1 MRFKKK
7 VPPVNRISIPETPR
21 VPMNQALVDLGKFYQ
36 SDSPRVL
43 APKINAARDFL
54 INVIAPKVLAL
65 ENGLQDGVEVL
76 RLALEEEPQAGKYF
90 NTLRTMME
98 QALRV
103 KMANFMSQHCE
114 LNAEEKLIFMDLA
127 LTRDTQDKKQL
138 TLADL
143 IKELGSDPKTPMG
156 NNPDV
161 RPGANP
167 RQLKR
172 QQMAQ
177 LNRETNSVWE
187 RNPKEKG

>member
-7 VPPVNRISIPETPR
+7 VPPVNRIAIQETPR
-21 VPMNQALVDLGKFYQ
+21 VPMNQALVDLGKLYQ
-36 SDSPRVL
+36 ADSPRVL
-43 APKINAARDFL
+43 SPKINAARDFL

-90 NTLRTMME
+90 NTLRVMME

-103 KMANFMSQHCE
+103 KMANFMAQHCD
-114 LNAEEKLIFMDLA
+114 LDAEEKKIFMN
-127 LTRDTQDKKQL
+127 LTLVNEAAEKKQP

-161 RPGANP
+161 RPGPNP

-177 LNRETNSVWE
+177 LNRETNSANE
-187 RNPKEKG
+187 RQKNER